1 MSEGKERGWNMM
13 AARPAPATVP
23 AAAEELEQVFL
34 SNYDRVYRT
43 AYRITGNSGDAEDV
57 LQTVFLRLARQGWTA
72 SAIGHIESYLHR
84 AAVNASLDLVRMR
97 RDSKSVPVDE
107 APPLIDD
114 PRHQPERR
122 EQSRELRD
130 LVRRAVSRLS
140 PRAAEIFALR
150 YFEGYD
156 NKEIAAMLGASQTDI
171 AVSLHRSRT
180 RLQEEIRQYL
190 GDRS

>member
-1 MSEGKERGWNMM
+1 MSEGKGRGWNMT
-13 AARPAPATVP
+13 AARPAPSAAQTP
-23 AAAEELEQVFL
+23 AGELEQVFL
-34 SNYDRVYRT
+34 GNYDRVYRT
-43 AYRITGNSGDAEDV
+43 ACRITGNPDDAEDV

-72 SAIGHIESYLHR
+72 SAVSHVESYLHR

-97 RDSKSVPVDE
+97 RDAKSVPVED
-107 APPLIDD
+107 APTLADD
-114 PRHQPERR
+114 PRQQPERR

-130 LVRRAVSRLS
+130 LVRKAVALLS

-171 AVSLHRSRT
+171 AVSLHRSRA
-180 RLQEEIRQYL
+180 RLQEEISNYL